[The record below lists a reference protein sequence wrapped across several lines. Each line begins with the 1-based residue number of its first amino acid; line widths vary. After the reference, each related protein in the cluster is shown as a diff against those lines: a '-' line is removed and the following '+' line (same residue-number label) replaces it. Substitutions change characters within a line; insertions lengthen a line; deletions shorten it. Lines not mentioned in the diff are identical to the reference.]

1 MRGITNVVVSGGGG
15 GGTTNAILYYMTG
28 DPDYEGYFVRA
39 TGLLSGTVYNTE
51 IGADGNGYAT
61 VAGMEHYSLEFYYID
76 ENDQE
81 VLVFNDE
88 IDANMGCFYYISIGY
103 DITSWE
109 GIQNILNAHK
119 ETELLTIGDELKATI
134 EGVEYTY
141 QVGGINLYASH
152 EVIFVP
158 KTCIGAR
165 TQRGSA
171 TNVGGWASSDIRT
184 FLNGTFKN
192 TLPDEIKNN
201 LKAIS
206 FKSSQGGSTPT
217 TLITTDDYVWIP
229 REYEVL
235 GRIAR
240 SVPAEA
246 NYCIQYP
253 IFLTSEQRIKTL
265 NEVAVNWWEAS
276 ADNNPNSP
284 AAFCFITNQGNNGY
298 VAQNAA
304 ANNGIVPCFRFTANA

>member
-1 MRGITNVVVSGGGG
+1 MRGITNVIVSGGGG

-51 IGADGNGYAT
+51 LGADGNGYAT
-61 VAGMEHYSLEFYYID
+61 VTGMEHYSLEFYYID

-119 ETELLTIGDELKATI
+119 ETELLTIGDELKVTI

-141 QVGGINLYASH
+141 QVGGINLYDSH

-158 KTCIGAR
+158 KTCVGAR
-165 TQRGSA
+165 QHHTTN
-171 TNVGGWASSDIRT
+171 TNVGGWEQSDIRT
-184 FLNGTFKN
+184 YLNGTFK
-192 TLPDEIKNN
+192 TGLPDVIRNN
-201 LKAIS
+201 LKSIALKTS
-206 FKSSQGGSTPT
+206 AGNQSTS
-217 TLITTDDYVWIP
+217 IKTTDDYVWLL
-229 REYEVL
+229 REYEVQGSITYSANTETAYCRQL
-235 GRIAR
+235 PIFTSQGQRIRTLNGVAVRWWNSSPRIA
-240 SVPAEA
+240 
-246 NYCIQYP
+246 N
-253 IFLTSEQRIKTL
+253 
-265 NEVAVNWWEAS
+265 
-276 ADNNPNSP
+276 
-284 AAFCFITNQGNNGY
+284 
-298 VAQNAA
+298 NAA
-304 ANNGIVPCFRFTANA
+304 YCATGPEGGKFAPNATEVYGLVPCFRFTANN

>member
-81 VLVFNDE
+81 VPVFNDE

-119 ETELLTIGDELKATI
+119 ELELLNIGDEITANVG
-134 EGVEYTY
+134 GVDYTY
-141 QVGGINLYASH
+141 QVGAMNLYASH

-158 KTCIGAR
+158 KVCIGKMNR
-165 TQRGSA
+165 QA
-171 TNVGGWASSDIRT
+171 TNTNSGGWATTLIRT
-184 FLNGTFKN
+184 YLNGTFKN
-192 TLPDEIKNN
+192 SLEESIKNN
-201 LKAIS
+201 IKSLE
-206 FKSSQGGSTPT
+206 FKSSSGT
-217 TLITTDDYVWIP
+217 TSATITTTIDDIWIP
-229 REYEVL
+229 REYEVF
-235 GRIAR
+235 GAITR
-240 SVPAEA
+240 SLPAEQQ
-246 NYCIQYP
+246 YCSLYP
-253 IFLTSEQRIKTL
+253 IFSTTAQRIRTL
-265 NEVAVNWWEAS
+265 NGVATNWWEAGATYNRNDGSNMVTTAGS
-276 ADNNPNSP
+276 ASSTPDSS
-284 AAFCFITNQGNNGY
+284 QLGL
-298 VAQNAA
+298 
-304 ANNGIVPCFRFTANA
+304 VPCFRFTANA

>member
-61 VAGMEHYSLEFYYID
+61 VTGMEHYSLEFYYID

-119 ETELLTIGDELKATI
+119 ETELLTVGDELKVTI

-141 QVGGINLYASH
+141 QVGGINLYDSH

-158 KTCIGAR
+158 KTCVGALRSQR
-165 TQRGSA
+165 TSNINA
-171 TNVGGWASSDIRT
+171 GGWQNSDIRT
-184 FLNGTFKN
+184 YLNGTFKAG
-192 TLPDEIKNN
+192 LPDAIRNN
-201 LKAIS
+201 LKALTIKTS
-206 FKSSQGGSTPT
+206 AGSQSSSLNT
-217 TLITTDDYVWIP
+217 TEDYVWLP
-229 REYEVL
+229 RGYEL
-235 GRIAR
+235 IGTTSAYILT
-240 SVPAEA
+240 AE
-246 NYCIQYP
+246 NQYCRQYP
-253 IFLTSEQRIKTL
+253 IFATADQRIRTH
-265 NEVAVNWWEAS
+265 NGSAYSWWLS
-276 ADNNPNSP
+276 SPCTTNNTQYTIIGATGAINSM
-284 AAFCFITNQGNNGY
+284 
-298 VAQNAA
+298 NALSTG
-304 ANNGIVPCFRFTANA
+304 GIVPCFRFTANA